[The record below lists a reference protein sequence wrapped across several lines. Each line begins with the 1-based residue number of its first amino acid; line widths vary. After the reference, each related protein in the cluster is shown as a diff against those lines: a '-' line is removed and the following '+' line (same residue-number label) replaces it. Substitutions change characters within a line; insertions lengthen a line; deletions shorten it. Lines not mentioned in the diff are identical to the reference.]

1 MVVYLDVLIFLN
13 TVIDFCLLNLTSF
26 IVGRNKGTIR
36 IVFASL
42 FAASFS
48 LMIFV
53 PNIPKILEIAVML
66 ISAFLTILLAFGRC
80 AKKLFIKLFLSFIAV
95 SVAFNGIVTIIWF
108 VFKPDGMILRN
119 SVFYFNVSAIEMI
132 FWTIISY
139 IIIKII
145 LLIIRRS
152 SPLAS
157 RCRITLFHNDKTF
170 ELVALIDTG
179 NSLKDI
185 YTGKQVIIVDFMTA
199 EVIFGVVSSL
209 APILLPYSTVDGE
222 GMISAYKC
230 NRIKVN
236 NSEIGTALIAVTDK
250 IINDSDYRAIV
261 NPQIL
266 NEGESNEKII

>member
-1 MVVYLDVLIFLN
+1 
-13 TVIDFCLLNLTSF
+13 
-26 IVGRNKGTIR
+26 
-36 IVFASL
+36 
-42 FAASFS
+42 
-48 LMIFV
+48 
-53 PNIPKILEIAVML
+53 
-66 ISAFLTILLAFGRC
+66 
-80 AKKLFIKLFLSFIAV
+80 
-95 SVAFNGIVTIIWF
+95 
-108 VFKPDGMILRN
+108 
-119 SVFYFNVSAIEMI
+119 
-132 FWTIISY
+132 
-139 IIIKII
+139 
-145 LLIIRRS
+145 
-152 SPLAS
+152 LAS

-179 NSLKDI
+179 NSLIDI

-199 EVIFGVVSSL
+199 EEIFGDVSSL

-236 NSEIGTALIAVTDK
+236 NREIGTALIAVTDK